1 MGYGHLRRGD
11 YLKAYNA
18 YEAAAESYL
27 ATVDEDPNC
36 TRCKENMAEIK
47 DMQKNPGLKVGFAK
61 PSWDNNWPS
70 LYYYSAGTASV

>member
-47 DMQKNPGLKVGFAK
+47 DMQKNPGLNLGFER
-61 PSWDNNWPS
+61 PSRDINSPS
-70 LYYYSAGTASV
+70 LFYPCASTGV